1 MPIPVGKMHIIS
13 QWAGIIKDA
22 PDKATTAIAFV
33 FSLTAHVLFINTLT
47 LYENGR
53 EPIPMTIDADL
64 AFLPPPPPELEQIPP
79 EPAPEDIPVFKVV
92 EPGLKPKPLES
103 GKVEKVSK
111 GKALPVLTAEGPAD
125 EATYTV
131 PEIPPENVAAIDE
144 GFGAAPEPNTG
155 SVYGSPEG
163 EAMGS
168 AVLDDDYLWHA
179 YGHAVQKLANQ
190 YSVYPEIARRRGEQG
205 ELEVIFHIGADGKLK
220 SLDVLKSSGY
230 ISLDRQALEMVRKG
244 LDALP
249 VPASLRGREFKIVIP
264 VEFRLK

>member
-1 MPIPVGKMHIIS
+1 MHMIS
-13 QWAGIIKDA
+13 QWADIISNV
-22 PDKATTAIAFV
+22 PEKATTAIAFV
-33 FSLTAHVLFINTLT
+33 LSLAVHLLFISTLTAD
-47 LYENGR
+47 ENGR
-53 EPIPMTIDADL
+53 EPVPMTIDADL
-64 AFLPPPPPELEQIPP
+64 AFLPPPPSEIEQVPP
-79 EPAPEDIPVFKVV
+79 EPVPEEIPVFKVV
-92 EPGLKPKPLES
+92 ESEIKPRQPE
-103 GKVEKVSK
+103 KVEKVSK
-111 GKALPVLTAEGPAD
+111 GKALPVLAADGPAD

-163 EAMGS
+163 ETMGS

-179 YGHAVQKLANQ
+179 YGHAIQKLANQ
-190 YSVYPEIARRRGEQG
+190 FSVYPEIARRRGEQG
-205 ELEVIFHIGADGKLK
+205 ELEVIFHIDAEGKLK

-230 ISLDRQALEMVRKG
+230 KALDRQALQMVRRG

-264 VEFRLK
+264 VEFKLQ

>member
-1 MPIPVGKMHIIS
+1 
-13 QWAGIIKDA
+13 
-22 PDKATTAIAFV
+22 
-33 FSLTAHVLFINTLT
+33 
-47 LYENGR
+47 
-53 EPIPMTIDADL
+53 MTIDADL

-79 EPAPEDIPVFKVV
+79 ELVPEDIPVFKVV
-92 EPGLKPKPLES
+92 EPELKPRETR
-103 GKVEKVSK
+103 KVETVSK

-163 EAMGS
+163 ETTGL

-179 YGHAVQKLANQ
+179 YGHAIRKLANQ
-190 YSVYPEIARRRGEQG
+190 FSVYPEITRMRGEQG
-205 ELEVIFHIGADGKLK
+205 ELEVIFHIGVDGKLK

-230 ISLDRQALEMVRKG
+230 KSLDRQALEMVRKG

-264 VEFRLK
+264 VEFKLQ

>member
-1 MPIPVGKMHIIS
+1 MHIIS

-53 EPIPMTIDADL
+53 EPIPMTIDANL

-79 EPAPEDIPVFKVV
+79 EPVPEDIPVFKVV
-92 EPGLKPKPLES
+92 ESGLKSKPS
-103 GKVEKVSK
+103 RKVKKVSK
-111 GKALPVLTAEGPAD
+111 GKALPVLAADGPAD
-125 EATYTV
+125 GAAYTV
-131 PEIPPENVAAIDE
+131 PEIPPENVAVIDE
-144 GFGAAPEPNTG
+144 GFGAAPAPNTG
-155 SVYGSPEG
+155 SIHGSPEG
-163 EAMGS
+163 ETKGS

-179 YGHAVQKLANQ
+179 YGHAIQKLANQ

-205 ELEVIFHIGADGKLK
+205 ELEVIFYIGADGKLK
-220 SLDVLKSSGY
+220 NLDIMKSSGY
-230 ISLDRQALEMVRKG
+230 KALDRQALEMVRKG

-264 VEFRLK
+264 VEFKLK